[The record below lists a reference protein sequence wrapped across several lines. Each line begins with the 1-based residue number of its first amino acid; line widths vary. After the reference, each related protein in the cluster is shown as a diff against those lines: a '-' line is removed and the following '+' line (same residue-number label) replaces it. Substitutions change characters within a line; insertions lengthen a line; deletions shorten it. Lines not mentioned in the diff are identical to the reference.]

1 MIIDLTPV
9 LDGAGCRATARHGG
23 RPLSGGADQVAGQPA
38 TGDQV
43 DVVAMDGFGGYKTA
57 ATEVLPQATTVSA
70 AESLDSFD
78 PLSPWVVAD
87 ARRRSSAR
95 LLGAVGVSPTARPR
109 RAIAVASGARA
120 R

>member
-1 MIIDLTPV
+1 MLQELMCGHRWGLVTVPPTE
-9 LDGAGCRATARHGG
+9 ATFR
-23 RPLSGGADQVAGQPA
+23 
-38 TGDQV
+38 
-43 DVVAMDGFGGYKTA
+43 
-57 ATEVLPQATTVSA
+57 A

>member
-1 MIIDLTPV
+1 MRSPV
-9 LDGAGCRATARHGG
+9 
-23 RPLSGGADQVAGQPA
+23 
-38 TGDQV
+38 
-43 DVVAMDGFGGYKTA
+43 GFGDLEQTE
-57 ATEVLPQATTVSA
+57 ATFRA

-87 ARRRSSAR
+87 ARRRSSSR

>member
-1 MIIDLTPV
+1 MVQELMCGHRERFGDV
-9 LDGAGCRATARHGG
+9 EQAEATFR
-23 RPLSGGADQVAGQPA
+23 
-38 TGDQV
+38 
-43 DVVAMDGFGGYKTA
+43 
-57 ATEVLPQATTVSA
+57 A

-87 ARRRSSAR
+87 ARRRSSSR
-95 LLGAVGVSPTARPR
+95 LLGAVGVSPIARPR